1 MDNKI
6 INTLKG
12 VALLLLVNLY
22 SCTDYN
28 YIDGGLAKGVHDCTM
43 WEYFENQTQDW
54 DSTMIMIEH
63 AGMKSYFDGSG
74 QYKQITFFGITDITI
89 ARFMLQ
95 HNSILDSDKDDG
107 MQVDDNAYW
116 HKVKD
121 IPADSC
127 AAILKKLIVPDQRI
141 MLKDVPQGNR
151 LQIDYKYIES
161 NGKVFPTL
169 YGDEIFTW
177 MVPEDYGDLQDAGA
191 KVLWIARRRN
201 TSSNYRIAST
211 DIQTTTG
218 VINSMDYNFA
228 MGIF

>member
-12 VALLLLVNLY
+12 VAFLLLVSLY

-28 YIDGGLAKGVHDCTM
+28 YIDGGLANGVHDCTM

-54 DSTMIMIEH
+54 DSTMVMIEH

-89 ARFMLQ
+89 ARFILQ
-95 HNSILDSDKDDG
+95 HNRELDSKQDIG
-107 MQVDDNAYW
+107 LPVDENAYW
-116 HKVKD
+116 HRVKD
-121 IPADSC
+121 MPADSC
-127 AAILKKLIVPDQRI
+127 AAILKKLIVPEQRI
-141 MLKDVPQGNR
+141 MLKDIPQGNR
-151 LQIDYKYIES
+151 LVF
-161 NGKVFPTL
+161 NGKYKESGGKPFTTL

-177 MVPEDYGDLQDAGA
+177 MVPEDYGDLEDAGA

-218 VINSMDYNFA
+218 VVNSMDYGFTMGNF
-228 MGIF
+228 

>member
-6 INTLKG
+6 INSLKG

-54 DSTMIMIEH
+54 DSTMVMIEH

-89 ARFMLQ
+89 TRFMLQ
-95 HNSILDSDKDDG
+95 HNSQLDSDKEG
-107 MQVDDNAYW
+107 GKPVDDAYW
-116 HKVKD
+116 YKVKD
-121 IPADSC
+121 MPADSC

-151 LQIDYKYIES
+151 LQINHKYIES
-161 NGKVFPTL
+161 DGKRFPTL

-177 MVPEDYGDLQDAGA
+177 MVPEDYEDLQDAGA

-201 TSSNYRIAST
+201 TSSNYQVAST

-218 VINSMDYNFA
+218 VVNSMDYNFA
-228 MGIF
+228 MGNF

>member
-1 MDNKI
+1 M
-6 INTLKG
+6 KG

-28 YIDGGLAKGVHDCTM
+28 YIDGGLANGVHNCTM
-43 WEYFENQTQDW
+43 WEYFGNQTVDW

-74 QYKQITFFGITDITI
+74 KYKQITFFGITDITI

-95 HNSILDSDKDDG
+95 HNSELDDDKEYGIPVDDG
-107 MQVDDNAYW
+107 EYW
-116 HKVKD
+116 NKVTD

-127 AAILKKLIVPDQRI
+127 AAILKKLIVPEQEI
-141 MLKDVPQGNR
+141 MLKDVPRGNR
-151 LQIDYKYIES
+151 LLVAGKYVES
-161 NGKVFPTL
+161 SGKSFTTL

-177 MVPEDYGDLQDAGA
+177 MVPGDYDDLKDAGA
-191 KVLWIARRRN
+191 KVLWVARRLN
-201 TSSNYRIAST
+201 TSSNQRIAST

-218 VINSMDYNFA
+218 VINSMDYDFA
-228 MGIF
+228 MGNF

>member
-6 INTLKG
+6 INTIKG

-28 YIDGGLAKGVHDCTM
+28 YIDGGLANGVHNCTM
-43 WEYFENQTQDW
+43 WEYFENQTVDW

-74 QYKQITFFGITDITI
+74 KYKQITFFGITDITI

-95 HNSILDSDKDDG
+95 HNSELDGDKEYG
-107 MQVDDNAYW
+107 IPVDDSEYW
-116 HKVKD
+116 HKVTD
-121 IPADSC
+121 MPADSC
-127 AAILKKLIVPDQRI
+127 AAILKKLIVPEQKI

-151 LQIDYKYIES
+151 LLVARKYVES
-161 NGKVFPTL
+161 SGKSFTTL
-169 YGDEIFTW
+169 YGDEIFAW
-177 MVPEDYGDLQDAGA
+177 MVPGDYGDLKDAGA
-191 KVLWIARRRN
+191 KVLWIARRLN
-201 TSSNYRIAST
+201 TSSNQRIAST

-218 VINSMDYNFA
+218 VINSMDYDFA
-228 MGIF
+228 MGNF